1 MGGSEATTPVCSQF
15 THAVRPDSYDI
26 RCLGHII
33 NLSNVDIMSHITK
46 VAAVET
52 STAIWEFD
60 PTLPGNSVLNGNLDV
75 IALIR
80 TIAVKIQASPQRV
93 EYFEKLQH
101 QLGIEPALKIPLHS
115 NVRWGTAFTMLDR
128 AYQLRE
134 VSHNLLTITSSPLR
148 F

>member
-1 MGGSEATTPVCSQF
+1 
-15 THAVRPDSYDI
+15 
-26 RCLGHII
+26 
-33 NLSNVDIMSHITK
+33 MSHITK

-75 IALIR
+75 IASIR